1 MASRQKGGRSPRV
14 ELAIDLALL
23 IGLTLFVGLIMLL
36 QYRGR
41 LLYHDNW
48 SFYGLFR
55 DQLHSLNRFGEIGWW
70 APHYQL
76 GYPAYYYAI
85 LGNNNCSGPVFVLW
99 GALCWI
105 AGRLGFQTDTFYL
118 PYVINYSFVTP
129 LLSNLAAYAL
139 LRQLFHNRTVVR
151 YGLILAAM
159 SPSVVQNATSAGVLE
174 SLTYGLYFLAA
185 YLYFL
190 RNRSPFSF
198 WLLGLTGCLLIL
210 TFNHASLLENAV
222 LLPDRSGGHHVRA
235 AGRMAAVMGR
245 IDEHPALAPRGV
257 GRLRRNSPCPMRSRF
272 SQGKDIIRTKTGGRE
287 YDLDRMC
294 VGNPLIGM
302 IPSTPNVGFNRVPGY
317 DRVEYITLAP
327 SNTPCMTGSGEY
339 SKNALGFGYYYFGL
353 LCMPLV
359 CVALSAAKPR
369 VRKQLV
375 ILLALFFG
383 MMCLVMYSPLWSF
396 VMRTVGL
403 MRTKRP
409 LAQRVEHRRRIV
421 RLHRGGRRGVAGAP
435 GGSPRRHAAADA
447 TAVLPLRRDFG
458 GAVHRGPWATDLWT
472 ARVWFPLIAGF
483 PLSPRARLAAAP
495 RTGRRRGSAAGW
507 LLFLVFLDS
516 GTFLYMY
523 LREVRLLPYVHEVPD
538 KLLPGKVG
546 FESSQEEQANNVM
559 SYRQFYEML
568 AKGFN
573 PGQVPPGA
581 VTLKAHVC
589 GDVESEKARLE
600 LAQSDK
606 RPVSIPLDEAF
617 AKLPEFAPFLSD
629 EAARQDSAALQGDVK
644 MEQQGYNALTIHA
657 TSSRPCLL
665 FLRNAYSPYWT
676 AEISSRP
683 IPIARAWFNFQA
695 IPLPQGKCE
704 VHLRFAPPW
713 IVPTLVLAY
722 LVLLGIGGLCFYH
735 GRHRAS

>member
-41 LLYHDNW
+41 QLYHDNW

-139 LRQLFHNRTVVR
+139 LRQLFRNRTVVR

-190 RNRSPFSF
+190 RKRSPFSF
-198 WLLGLTGCLLIL
+198 WLLGLTGCLLVL

-222 LLPDRSGGHHVRA
+222 LLP
-235 AGRMAAVMGR
+235 AAVAV
-245 IDEHPALAPRGV
+245 ITFVPRG
-257 GRLRRNSPCPMRSRF
+257 GWQRLWDALTSIPRWRLAALVVCAGICALPNAVAL

-339 SKNALGFGYYYFGL
+339 SKYAWGFGYYYFGL
-353 LCMPLV
+353 LCMPLA

-403 MRTKRP
+403 MRTND
-409 LAQRVEHRRRIV
+409 H
-421 RLHRGGRRGVAGAP
+421 LHNESSIAAGSCVFTVAAAVGLQVLLEGRRGDMRRRTQLLFCLFAAISVALFI
-435 GGSPRRHAAADA
+435 
-447 TAVLPLRRDFG
+447 AVLGQRVFGLPAFGFLLLLVFLYLPVLGWLR
-458 GAVHRGPWATDLWT
+458 
-472 ARVWFPLIAGF
+472 
-483 PLSPRARLAAAP
+483 PRAN
-495 RTGRRRGSAAGW
+495 GRRRGSAAGW

-538 KLLPGKVG
+538 KLLQGKVG
-546 FESSQEEQANNVM
+546 FESSQQEQANNVM
-559 SYRQFYEML
+559 SYRQYYEML

-589 GDVESEKARLE
+589 GDVESEKALLE

-606 RPVSIPLDEAF
+606 RPVSVPLDEAF

-676 AEISSRP
+676 AEINSRP

-713 IVPTLVLAY
+713 IAPTLVLAY
-722 LVLLGIGGLCFYH
+722 LVLLAIGGLCFSH